1 MAFEA
6 LLNELDRV
14 GEEEGQGPGIYR
26 LNKL

>member
-14 GEEEGQGPGIYR
+14 GEEEEQGPGIYR